1 MSRIIEV
8 ITADNDHRPISGTD
22 DGAVNVNIVGGENIE
37 VSATV
42 DAVTIENTA
51 ENAVPVTVGGSVDVE
66 IGNTSANPVPVA
78 VQSTPVATSAV
89 DLSGTTSGAAM
100 DEVTTINFG
109 GTSKSI
115 YVKNEDAAETIDVSF
130 DGSTWFALEPGVSI
144 DMDVSRTSIRV
155 KCDTALGV
163 EYTCLVRI

>member
-1 MSRIIEV
+1 MADIEEYSPQTGRV
-8 ITADNDHRPISGTD
+8 IKEDGTTA
-22 DGAVNVNIVGGENIE
+22 NIGDLLENID
-37 VSATV
+37 ATLTAGIA
-42 DAVTIENTA
+42 DTI
-51 ENAVPVTVGGSVDVE
+51 
-66 IGNTSANPVPVA
+66 
-78 VQSTPVATSAV
+78 PVATSAV

-100 DEVTTINFG
+100 GEATTINFG

-115 YVKNEDAAETIDVSF
+115 YVKNKDAAETIDVSF

-144 DMDVSRTSIRV
+144 DLDVSRTSIRV